1 MEKDVVYIDVDDD
14 VTAIIGKIKK
24 AKQKVVAVV
33 PPKRS
38 GTLQSAV
45 NLRLLDRMARADKKR
60 LVLIT
65 NNQALIALSANANI
79 PVAKNLQ
86 SKPEIAEVTAL
97 TIDDEDD
104 IIDGS
109 QLPVGDH
116 AKGIPVKDNTS
127 SRSDAIETIDIESET
142 PPSRTTR
149 SADAKKG
156 GSKSKPKI
164 PNFDSFRKR
173 LFIGIGAGVALT
185 ALLVWMFVFA
195 PAATVIITAITN
207 PAPVS
212 STVQLGTT
220 EATSFEDGIIK
231 SITQELEKT
240 ESIEFDATGEKD
252 LGEKATGTIEI
263 SKLTQS
269 DETIPA
275 GSRYV
280 TPGGL
285 GFLTTDDAI
294 IPASVVCF
302 PSFCPQ
308 SVEVDVIAEN
318 PGTNY
323 NGASGSVS
331 GPDGTSGSFTDAS
344 TGGTTKI
351 AKVVSSADVE
361 RARGELIGR
370 STADQKAALAALFAN
385 EEKVI
390 DSSFTISRDTQ
401 VVSPKVGA
409 EASSGSATL
418 SIPTTYTMYALPK
431 AELEKYLKASL
442 EDQRDNP
449 DEQEVYN
456 TGIDEAGLS
465 NFKKEDD
472 TITAVV
478 TATGR
483 IGPKIDEATVK
494 EQVKGKIYGEV
505 QQSLESIDG
514 VKEVDVQFS
523 YFWVR
528 TVPNANDNITI
539 EFKLENE

>member
-1 MEKDVVYIDVDDD
+1 MEKDVIYIDVDDD

-24 AKQKVVAVV
+24 AKQKVVAIV

-86 SKPEIAEVTAL
+86 SKPEVAEVTAL
-97 TIDDEDD
+97 TIDDNDD

-116 AKGIPVKDNTS
+116 AKGIPVKDNTT
-127 SRSDAIETIDIESET
+127 SRSDAIETIDIESEA
-142 PPSRTTR
+142 PSSRTAR

-156 GSKSKPKI
+156 GSKSKTKI

-185 ALLVWMFVFA
+185 VLFVWMFVFA

-231 SITQELEKT
+231 SVTQELENT

-252 LGEKATGTIEI
+252 LGEKAAGVVTFSTVL
-263 SKLTQS
+263 LTS
-269 DETIPA
+269 LGTIPA
-275 GSRYV
+275 GTELTSTSGKVYV
-280 TPGGL
+280 TDEPATLDYPGS
-285 GFLTTDDAI
+285 TVV
-294 IPASVVCF
+294 SVGITAV
-302 PSFCPQ
+302 
-308 SVEVDVIAEN
+308 A
-318 PGTNY
+318 PGTSY
-323 NGASGSVS
+323 NGAIGPVS
-331 GPDGTSGSFTDAS
+331 GAPSGVTAEITEATS
-344 TGGTTKI
+344 GGTTKVV
-351 AKVVSSADVE
+351 KVVQNSDVE

-370 STADQKAALAALFAN
+370 STDDQKASLAALFAN

-390 DSSFTISRDTQ
+390 ESSFTITRDTQ

-418 SIPTTYTMYALPK
+418 TIPTTYTMYALPK

-442 EDQRDNP
+442 EDQLDTP
-449 DEQEVYN
+449 DVQEIYS
-456 TGIDEAGLS
+456 TGIDDAGLS

-472 TITAVV
+472 TITVAV

-483 IGPKIDEATVK
+483 IGPKIDDAVVK

-528 TVPNANDNITI
+528 TIPNAIDKITI